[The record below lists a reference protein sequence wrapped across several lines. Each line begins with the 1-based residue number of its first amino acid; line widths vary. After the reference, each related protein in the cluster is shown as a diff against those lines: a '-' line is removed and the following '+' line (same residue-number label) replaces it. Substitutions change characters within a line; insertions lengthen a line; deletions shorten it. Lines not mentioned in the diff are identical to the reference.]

1 MSASTKLSTSVKS
14 LIYLAHSPDSAKT
27 SGEIATAIGVNAS
40 KLRRLLSLLAKQGIV
55 KTIKG
60 KDGGFQLNKKCSD
73 VHLQEIYCAIED
85 RRAFY
90 LDVQN
95 GQASDRSFTKDINH
109 FFDDLFFNIQVDI
122 EGRMKSITL
131 QSIINKT
138 SHNL

>member
-14 LIYLAHSPDSAKT
+14 LIYLANSPDCAKK
-27 SGEIATAIGVNAS
+27 SSEIATAIGVNAS
-40 KLRRLLSLLAKQGIV
+40 KLRRLLSLMAKQGIV

-60 KDGGFQLNKKCSD
+60 KDGGFQLNKNCSD

-95 GQASDRSFTKDINH
+95 RQASDLSFTKDINY
-109 FFDDLFFNIQVDI
+109 FFDDLFFDIQGDI
-122 EGRMKSITL
+122 ESRMKSITL
-131 QSIINKT
+131 QSIIKKT
-138 SHNL
+138 SL